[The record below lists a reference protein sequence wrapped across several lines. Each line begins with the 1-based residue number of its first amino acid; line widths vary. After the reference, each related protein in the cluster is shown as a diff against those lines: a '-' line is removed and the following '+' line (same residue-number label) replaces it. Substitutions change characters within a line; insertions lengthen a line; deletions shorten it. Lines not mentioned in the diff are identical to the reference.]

1 MTEGHDDPLHAILL
15 DEAGIQIDEFDL
27 DPEEA
32 IDRVL
37 AEHDLDDA
45 RWVRLRASLL
55 RDFGEQ
61 AAWYDDAEEEDEEVE
76 YPSSADVGPISRS
89 APIAGHERTRRPMP
103 DTRAG
108 QTGGVALK
116 LISGSGVLAGLAAS
130 GAIAGWLLGQN
141 GGEWW
146 PWPGLFLFVLA
157 VPVAIVAS
165 YVFLFLFA
173 LLTNVAALP
182 ARGLRILTGRRGN

>member
-1 MTEGHDDPLHAILL
+1 MTEGQDDPLHAILL
-15 DEAGIQIDEFDL
+15 DAAGIQIDEFDL

-32 IDRVL
+32 IDRVF
-37 AEHDLDDA
+37 AEHELDDA

-61 AAWYDDAEEEDEEVE
+61 AAWYYDAEEEDEEVE
-76 YPSSADVGPISRS
+76 YPSPADVGPISRS
-89 APIAGHERTRRPMP
+89 GPVAGHDGTRQPMP
-103 DTRAG
+103 DAKAG

-130 GAIAGWLLGQN
+130 GAIAGLLLGQN

-146 PWPGLFLFVLA
+146 PWPALYLFVLA
-157 VPVAIVAS
+157 VPVAILAS
-165 YVFLFLFA
+165 YAFLFLFA

-182 ARGLRILTGRRGN
+182 ARGLRILTRHRGN